1 MLRKMVVAGTAAV
14 ATALSVASVNAWC
27 GCGLGGFGLGFPFFG
42 LGFPFF
48 GLGFPFWGPFWW

>member
-1 MLRKMVVAGTAAV
+1 MLRKMVVAGTAAI
-14 ATALSVASVNAWC
+14 ATVLSVASVNAWC
-27 GCGLGGFGLGFPFFG
+27 GCGLGGFGFPFFG